1 MFSFLKSKSAS
12 SSPAKP
18 PEPAKTVAPVSLPV
32 PFPVVKAV
40 SHDQYIQ
47 LFNSDGDTVFINLAT
62 GFVYWKLP
70 DRITF
75 KHVKYFSHI
84 NDEDGKLYFEEASNG
99 KVTWTLPEQD
109 NEISSICRTMVAQ
122 IDTMSRSETEELTGI
137 SFNEDIT
144 NYINDEVDKYL
155 ANLES
160 SRNVSTTQITADSS
174 SKESKANG
182 DSEEDDESEEEYK
195 EVSSSFR
202 VIPTEI
208 VDSDYYIQT
217 FNNDGDPLF
226 VGLSSGK
233 AYWILTSNS
242 LFEKLKL
249 VSHINE
255 EDGKLYFEEI
265 DTGNTTWTLMI
276 DNEIVYQAGYDTIY
290 KIDSMTRDECESFV
304 GQRYDEKKIQQQNDQ
319 LDNYLEEREEKKKII
334 ASVSSSVMKQQQQEE
349 AVMKRPSSVVKG
361 KEEGKQQP
369 SVTPSKALP
378 VEEVKVSQPQQQQQE
393 KKSRFVEKP
402 PIFHNNEFYIQTFNG
417 DGDTI
422 IVGLTSAIPY
432 WTFPKEYS
440 FDKIRIFSHV
450 NETDGKLYFED
461 AESGDV
467 TWSLTTD
474 RSIISKE
481 TSEMIAK
488 IDNLSREETEILIG
502 SRFNEEATLNQ
513 NDEIDE
519 YLTEKD
525 RFRQEEKELERKKKV
540 EEEEQMR
547 KRKEKEEEQARLRQ
561 EEERKAAIAAALK
574 KKEDEELLRKKKE
587 QDEEQA
593 RLRRQ
598 EEDKR
603 RASMKRKEIEQEEMQ
618 KKKEKEEEQL
628 RLRRQE
634 EDRRRASVKRKE
646 DEKQVKLERQLEEER
661 IRNFNVKESQN
672 TEEFSEDDYNNQYE
686 EDEDSSKASFPLP
699 PSPPSPPLPFATS
712 VPPPPTAALKLKSTK
727 EFFMQSFNVEG
738 DTVLIGLLSGKLFWK
753 LPEHCEMNDIIYLT
767 HLKEDGRILYEDLS
781 DGSFLWSPP
790 PVKEGNVSSEGHR
803 QIVLVEPMTRDETEH
818 SIGVPYREEVT
829 NSFNDELERH
839 LEHLDEIKKQG
850 TGGRTEEEGE
860 SKRKRSSSFTG
871 FNGDPDNALAAMQRN
886 SENQEMFSESLL
898 ESNNSKQPLVTRQSR
913 TASLSNILLTG
924 NEEPIIYHD
933 KGNQLK
939 TTVYQV
945 NCFSLLGY
953 FPCFLIFLA
962 FFPFRSSALLFSAVS
977 SYFLLPLFLLVW
989 LFKEISNILR
999 KKLEKALYCI
1009 NSIKFIIL

>member
-12 SSPAKP
+12 SSPVKP
-18 PEPAKTVAPVSLPV
+18 PEPVKTVAPVSLPV
-32 PFPVVKAV
+32 PIPVVKAV

-160 SRNVSTTQITADSS
+160 SRNVNTTQVTTDYS

-182 DSEEDDESEEEYK
+182 DSEEDYESDEESK
-195 EVSSSFR
+195 EVSSSFQM
-202 VIPTEI
+202 IPTEI
-208 VDSDYYIQT
+208 IDSDYYIQT

-233 AYWILTSNS
+233 AYWILPSNS

-290 KIDSMTRDECESFV
+290 KIDSMTRDECELFV

-349 AVMKRPSSVVKG
+349 VAKG
-361 KEEGKQQP
+361 KEEVKQQP
-369 SVTPSKALP
+369 SVTSSKAFP
-378 VEEVKVSQPQQQQQE
+378 VEEAKVSQPQQQQQE
-393 KKSRFVEKP
+393 KKSRFDEKP
-402 PIFHNNEFYIQTFNG
+402 PVFHNNEHYIQTFNG

-422 IVGLTSAIPY
+422 IVGLTSAIAY

-461 AESGDV
+461 AESGEV

-540 EEEEQMR
+540 EEEEQIR

-561 EEERKAAIAAALK
+561 EEERKAAVAAAALK

-587 QDEEQA
+587 QEEEQA

-603 RASMKRKEIEQEEMQ
+603 RASMKRKEIEQEEIQ
-618 KKKEKEEEQL
+618 KKKQKEEEQL

-634 EDRRRASVKRKE
+634 EDKRRASMKRKE
-646 DEKQVKLERQLEEER
+646 DGKQSKLERELEEER
-661 IRNFNVKESQN
+661 IRNFNAKESQN

-686 EDEDSSKASFPLP
+686 EDEDSNKASFPLP
-699 PSPPSPPLPFATS
+699 PSPPSPPLPVATS
-712 VPPPPTAALKLKSTK
+712 VPPPPTAALKLKSKK

-753 LPEHCEMNDIIYLT
+753 LPEHCEMDDIIYLT

-790 PVKEGNVSSEGHR
+790 PVKAGNVSSEGHR

-818 SIGVPYREEVT
+818 SIGIPYSEEVT

-839 LEHLDEIKKQG
+839 LEHLDEIKKEG

-871 FNGDPDNALAAMQRN
+871 FNGDQDNALAAMQRN

-953 FPCFLIFLA
+953 FPFFLIFL
-962 FFPFRSSALLFSAVS
+962 PFLSFSVFCPSLFCCFIIFLLSFR
-977 SYFLLPLFLLVW
+977 LPLFSVSLV
-989 LFKEISNILR
+989 I
-999 KKLEKALYCI
+999 
-1009 NSIKFIIL
+1009 